1 MEIIAIAALAFFV
14 LGYLVL
20 AGADIGVGMALPFLG
35 RGAYERRLVIATI
48 APFFLANEVWLV
60 AAAGVLVGAFPNL
73 EGKLLSGM
81 FPAVVVLLL
90 GWILRDL
97 GLWLRGRTNARAW
110 WAICD
115 GAVTIGSWV
124 LALSW
129 GWVAASVLTNTG
141 GLATGPGTFFVAI
154 AVAALFG
161 MHGLAYAA
169 LRSTGEVRRRA
180 GVLSKPSG
188 EMRTYLLTA
197 AGMVALGVVLGV
209 RLPLV
214 ASAADPETLAFLLPG
229 MGLILPFLLLAQL
242 VVWLLFR
249 GRVTEPSYL

>member
-1 MEIIAIAALAFFV
+1 MDIIAIVV
-14 LGYLVL
+14 LGFFTLGYFVL

-35 RGAYERRLVIATI
+35 RSAYERRLVIATI

-60 AAAGVLVGAFPNL
+60 AAAGLLVGAFPSL

-81 FPAVVVLLL
+81 FPAVVTLLL

-110 WAICD
+110 WGICD
-115 GAVTIGSWV
+115 GAVTGGSWL

-129 GWVAASVLTNTG
+129 GWVAASVLTSD
-141 GLATGPGTFFVAI
+141 GLATGPGTIFVVL

-161 MHGLAYAA
+161 LHGLAYAA

-188 EMRTYLLTA
+188 ELRTYLLTA
-197 AGMVALGVVLGV
+197 AGMVTLGVVLGL
-209 RLPLV
+209 RLPLLT
-214 ASAADPETLAFLLPG
+214 SAADPQTLAFLLPG
-229 MGLILPFLLLAQL
+229 TALILPFLLLAQL

-249 GRVTEPSYL
+249 GRVTGPSYL